1 MTDVSNGNQYACKII
16 PKNRMQRIHMQKV
29 RAFSRENARVFIL
42 VSANNARLRR
52 SQIAREIMIHKELNH
67 VNVVQ
72 MHHYFEDN
80 LNVYMLLEACPRK
93 VSRVS
98 YLPYQF
104 IVPLPGAFCALREK
118 NFATLPFHVLRPAP
132 MKT

>member
-1 MTDVSNGNQYACKII
+1 VVSC
-16 PKNRMQRIHMQKV
+16 
-29 RAFSRENARVFIL
+29 
-42 VSANNARLRR
+42 

-67 VNVVQ
+67 VNVVK

-98 YLPYQF
+98 
-104 IVPLPGAFCALREK
+104 G
-118 NFATLPFHVLRPAP
+118 TLLACHCSRHVLAAQRFRNSTYFASQ
-132 MKT
+132 TRLSVGSRRLEIV